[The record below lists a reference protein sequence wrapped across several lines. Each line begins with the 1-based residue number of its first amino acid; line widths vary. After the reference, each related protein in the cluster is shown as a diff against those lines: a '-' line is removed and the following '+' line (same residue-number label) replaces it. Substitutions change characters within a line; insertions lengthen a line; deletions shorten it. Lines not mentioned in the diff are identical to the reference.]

1 MIPMTKQ
8 ERLCRIAQ
16 GLEKTYPD
24 ADCSL
29 EFRDPWQLLVS
40 AILATQCTD
49 KRVNLVTPALFARYP
64 TVADF
69 AEADETE
76 LMEYIR
82 STGFY
87 NHKAKNIIAAAKRIC
102 EEYGGK
108 VPGTIDELVTLAGVG
123 RKIANL
129 IVGDVYNL
137 PAIVVDTHCKRLSYR
152 MGLTKN
158 TDPVK
163 IEMDLWKIVPPEYS
177 SKFCHQ
183 LVLLGREYCTA
194 RSPHC
199 ETCPVQDGCKKVL
212 SK

>member
-1 MIPMTKQ
+1 MTKQ

-64 TVADF
+64 TVYDF
-69 AEADETE
+69 ALAEETE

-87 NHKAKNIIAAAKRIC
+87 NNKAKNIIAAAKRIC
-102 EEYGGK
+102 EEFGGK

-129 IVGDVYNL
+129 IVGDVYKL

-152 MGLTKN
+152 MGLTQN

-163 IEMDLWKIVPPEYS
+163 IEKDLWKIVPPEYS

-199 ETCPVQDGCKKVL
+199 ESCPARDGCKQVL
-212 SK
+212 K